1 MCKPRVSGLILEF
14 GNWDAERERE
24 RVSEQASKQAS
35 KQARE
40 KERAREQES
49 ACHMLHATCYRV
61 VCNTPLS
68 RESEGM
74 SR

>member
-14 GNWDAERERE
+14 GNWDAEIERE
-24 RVSEQASKQAS
+24 RVSEQASKQA
-35 KQARE
+35 RE
-40 KERAREQES
+40 KERAGEQES

-61 VCNTPLS
+61 VCNAPLS

-74 SR
+74 AR